1 MDSYQRKNFKKNPAM
16 TPEKLSFHLINY
28 IERRSSEK
36 NYVFKLALVLMCL
49 SWMFAT
55 PIVLLFF
62 LKDQMPFAWEVVM
75 QKSQNLTSN
84 LEQLAPG
91 LWLSKKVFRLTI
103 PVLINLMYLNPTI
116 VILFQIAAGYL
127 TSVFSYKLSFRLLKD
142 PVQATFLTAGLAFLY
157 FGRAA
162 YFEYD
167 YCWFDAFSYIFILL
181 AMQNTNAVLVFLFSF
196 MASWNDERGFIA
208 LFVVLLFHQFENLND
223 SKIYIRDVFKINKR
237 VAAVLGAAVLYV
249 AIRLFLSM
257 QFDMHTPL
265 NGANFHVFNRTYY
278 YFLIGNLT
286 FFEGFWLLLMFA
298 LILLFYR
305 KDYLR
310 LILLTSSFLIIMVV
324 SFCVSDITRSGAFAV
339 PLVFI
344 AVDYL
349 KQSQS
354 VLTMRKL
361 LFLCLL
367 VSFFIPPVFVCAD
380 WTAKQWVNTQT
391 LVFLIKQIFD
401 IL

>member
-1 MDSYQRKNFKKNPAM
+1 
-16 TPEKLSFHLINY
+16 
-28 IERRSSEK
+28 
-36 NYVFKLALVLMCL
+36 
-49 SWMFAT
+49 MFAT

-157 FGRAA
+157 F
-162 YFEYD
+162 
-167 YCWFDAFSYIFILL
+167 
-181 AMQNTNAVLVFLFSF
+181 
-196 MASWNDERGFIA
+196 
-208 LFVVLLFHQFENLND
+208 VVLLFHQFENLND
-223 SKIYIRDVFKINKR
+223 SKIYICDVFKINKR